1 MALLPPLQFNQVS
14 PAFFAG
20 ASMLRVACPRNASGE
35 QKKKRPLRFVSGSLY
50 LCGKIQL
57 CMYTVEEGK
66 KRNQGGRVAMFWC
79 PKLGAE
85 DKGQGGTRAL
95 HQARAAPAHIA
106 VLLQLLLV

>member
-1 MALLPPLQFNQVS
+1 
-14 PAFFAG
+14 
-20 ASMLRVACPRNASGE
+20 
-35 QKKKRPLRFVSGSLY
+35 
-50 LCGKIQL
+50 
-57 CMYTVEEGK
+57 MYTVEEGK

-106 VLLQLLLV
+106 VLLQLLLM